1 MKTFIH
7 ELLYSK
13 DHYLIIKVF
22 IALLSLLFF
31 VDFVSN
37 NGRESSGYIIVSLL
51 FLLIILDIVKDHL
64 DKKIQLEQ
72 FKYVDLDYFNF
83 NKTNGLDPLDA
94 YIDICMSN
102 RLILM
107 GYKEGS
113 YITEVQE
120 KEILKEVLEEVASN
134 MGHLMKSKFELIY
147 GIGHVDEVLAN
158 KCFIRVS
165 LFVANN
171 NKPRYSNNEI
181 DKAKLEKQLVDHMMM
196 K

>member
-31 VDFVSN
+31 VDFVTN

-147 GIGHVDEVLAN
+147 GVGHVDEVLAN

-171 NKPRYSNNEI
+171 NKPRYSNSEI

>member
-37 NGRESSGYIIVSLL
+37 NGRESSGYIIISLL

-147 GIGHVDEVLAN
+147 GVGHVDEVLAN

-171 NKPRYSNNEI
+171 NKPRYSNSEI

>member
-1 MKTFIH
+1 MKTFIN
-7 ELLYSK
+7 ELLFSK
-13 DHYLIIKVF
+13 DNYLVIKVF

-31 VDFVSN
+31 VDFISN
-37 NGRESSGYIIVSLL
+37 GRRESSGYIIIALL
-51 FLLIILDIVKDHL
+51 FLLITLDIIRDYI
-64 DKKIQLEQ
+64 DKKIQLEK
-72 FKYVDLDYFNF
+72 FKYVDLNYFNF
-83 NKTNGLDPLDA
+83 NGTKGVDPLDA

-102 RLILM
+102 RLVLM

-134 MGHLMKSKFELIY
+134 MGQLMKSKFELIY
-147 GIGHVDEVLAN
+147 GVGHVDEVLAN

>member
-31 VDFVSN
+31 VDFVTN

-102 RLILM
+102 RLVLM

-134 MGHLMKSKFELIY
+134 MGQLMKSKFELIY
-147 GIGHVDEVLAN
+147 GVGHVDEVLAN

>member
-31 VDFVSN
+31 VDFVTN

-147 GIGHVDEVLAN
+147 GVGHVDEVLAN
-158 KCFIRVS
+158 KCFIKVS

>member
-147 GIGHVDEVLAN
+147 GVGHVDEVLAN

-171 NKPRYSNNEI
+171 NKPRYSNSEI

>member
-31 VDFVSN
+31 VDFVTN

-83 NKTNGLDPLDA
+83 NKTSGLDPLDA

-134 MGHLMKSKFELIY
+134 MGQLMKSKFELIY
-147 GIGHVDEVLAN
+147 GVGHVDEVLAN

>member
-1 MKTFIH
+1 MKTFIN
-7 ELLYSK
+7 ELLFSK
-13 DHYLIIKVF
+13 DNYLVIKVF

-31 VDFVSN
+31 VDFISN
-37 NGRESSGYIIVSLL
+37 GRRESSGIIIIGLL
-51 FLLIILDIVKDHL
+51 FLLIILDIIRDYL
-64 DKKIQLEQ
+64 DKKIQLEK

-83 NKTNGLDPLDA
+83 NGIKGVDPLDA
-94 YIDICMSN
+94 YVDICMSN
-102 RLILM
+102 RLVLM

-134 MGHLMKSKFELIY
+134 MGQLMKSKFELIY
-147 GIGHVDEVLAN
+147 GVGHVDEVLAN

>member
-1 MKTFIH
+1 MKTFIN
-7 ELLYSK
+7 ELLFSK
-13 DHYLIIKVF
+13 DSYPILKVF
-22 IALLSLLFF
+22 TALLLLLFF
-31 VDFVSN
+31 IDFISN
-37 NGRESSGYIIVSLL
+37 GRRESSGIIIGLL
-51 FLLIILDIVKDHL
+51 FLLIILDIIRDYL
-64 DKKIQLEQ
+64 DKKIQLEK

-83 NKTNGLDPLDA
+83 NGTKGVDPLDA
-94 YIDICMSN
+94 YVDICMSN

-134 MGHLMKSKFELIY
+134 MGQLMKYKFELIY
-147 GIGHVDEVLAN
+147 GVGHVDEVLAN